1 MKKFSC
7 YSIIIIAFFSFFVT
21 ACCSKKKAAI
31 SSETKTETPAAQP
44 KMDFEKNGYIKAT
57 IINYEVDGCGFL
69 IQLEDG
75 KKLQPA
81 NLSSDYKKDKLPVW
95 VKYAPKKG
103 GMSVCM
109 AGQMIELSDI
119 QLRK

>member
-1 MKKFSC
+1 MKKFS
-7 YSIIIIAFFSFFVT
+7 YSSIIIIAFFSFFVT
-21 ACCSKKKAAI
+21 ACCSKKKAAV
-31 SSETKTETPAAQP
+31 SSETKTKTSATQP
-44 KMDFEKNGYIKAT
+44 KIDFEKNGYVKASV
-57 IINYEVDGCGFL
+57 INYEVDGCGFL

-75 KKLQPA
+75 KKLQAA
-81 NLSSDYKKDKLPVW
+81 NLSSEYRKDKLPVW
-95 VKYAPKKG
+95 VKYTPKKG